1 MELTSF
7 EQNFVNIIFL
17 LIVSDDDKKL
27 EEKEISQQIDLVF
40 KHYDSFREKIE
51 KEKIMSYFRSNHPDL
66 FMV

>member
-51 KEKIMSYFRSNHPDL
+51 KEKIMYYFRSNHPDL